1 MISMINFGVVSNL
14 LGGKGYV
21 VSERNIIDLY
31 NCVMG
36 LFLVVGDLFDDMFLN
51 VLLWLIM
58 YWEWLI
64 IKYILG

>member
-1 MISMINFGVVSNL
+1 MISMINFSVVSNL

-64 IKYILG
+64 IKYIFG

>member
-1 MISMINFGVVSNL
+1 MINFGVVSNL

-64 IKYILG
+64 IKYIFG